1 MQAES
6 TKTHSIVTSG
16 LDIFCIGGGG
26 VDYPSLEMSLPVV
39 DIGSA
44 EMSDRGIVCVCSAPA
59 LRAPPL
65 AASEAP
71 NSTESLDEVFEKGAK
86 QLHDVCWVLGWSS
99 WIGHHRR
106 FGVFERS
113 DDGLQFRVWGAIV
126 ICPRNGNACSM
137 ESVRCK
143 DVKR

>member
-1 MQAES
+1 M
-6 TKTHSIVTSG
+6 V
-16 LDIFCIGGGG
+16 L
-26 VDYPSLEMSLPVV
+26 
-39 DIGSA
+39 
-44 EMSDRGIVCVCSAPA
+44 CVCSAPA